1 MRACDAAALRGEG
14 HANRGKIGRLY
25 RQAQHSPHVAGEC
38 IRALCRRDPEAV
50 DPEGEDGQ
58 ALVGAL
64 LLGDGL
70 KWLEIIGKAITGA
83 KG

>member
-1 MRACDAAALRGEG
+1 
-14 HANRGKIGRLY
+14 
-25 RQAQHSPHVAGEC
+25 VAGEC